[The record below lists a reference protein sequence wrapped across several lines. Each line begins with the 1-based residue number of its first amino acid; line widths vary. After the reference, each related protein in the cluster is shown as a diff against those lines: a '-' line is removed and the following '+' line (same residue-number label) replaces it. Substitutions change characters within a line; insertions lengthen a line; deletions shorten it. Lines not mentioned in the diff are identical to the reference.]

1 MHNQLCLNLG
11 AIFIVVVTLLPV
23 VVVVVLI
30 PVVVVPIVVVAAAV
44 YAPIASCFSLSLSL
58 GWRLIAPARGAK
70 LNSS

>member
-11 AIFIVVVTLLPV
+11 AIFIVVVTVLPIV
-23 VVVVVLI
+23 VVVVSI
-30 PVVVVPIVVVAAAV
+30 VVAAAV
-44 YAPIASCFSLSLSL
+44 YAPIASYFIALASLSL